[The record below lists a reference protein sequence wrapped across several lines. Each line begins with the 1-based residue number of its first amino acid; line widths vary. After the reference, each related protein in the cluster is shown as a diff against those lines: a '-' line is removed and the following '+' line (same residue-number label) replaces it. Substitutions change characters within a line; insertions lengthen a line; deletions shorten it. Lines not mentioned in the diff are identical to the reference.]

1 LCQLIKGWHH
11 FFQERRKDENTSAL
25 YFSFS
30 FIFLF
35 VCSAAVWGKA
45 LEMAKKPEVL
55 GFSSERLARIDKAI
69 QSHIEKGVIP
79 GATILIGRHGKIAY
93 FKTYGMLDKEGGVP
107 MNKDTIFRFY
117 SMSKPITAVAIMK
130 MWEEGKFVLH
140 DPVSKFLP
148 ELKGL
153 KVGVEKKDPQ
163 TGNSTLESVSCNRE
177 IMIQDLLRHTSGMI
191 YERAMFGKSLV
202 QQMWADA
209 KIWDANETLAEATA
223 KLSKLP
229 LGFQP
234 GAVWN
239 YSRSSDLLGRVIEVM
254 SGQSFDQYL
263 EERIFKPLGMKDSG
277 FWVKSENQNRVA
289 QPPKDPRTGK
299 PQDMLD
305 VTKPPKLLSGGG
317 GMVGTTTD
325 YARFCQML
333 LNGGHL
339 DGVRILGPKTVA
351 YMTSDHLGSIP
362 VATNISLYLIPPG
375 LRYGLGFG
383 VRMTPGIV
391 SVAGSVGDYFWGGLA
406 GTAFLVD
413 PKEDMFVVF
422 MINDMIVGPSGY
434 HGFLIRDLVYQALMK

>member
-1 LCQLIKGWHH
+1 MKSQ
-11 FFQERRKDENTSAL
+11 RRSIFV
-25 YFSFS
+25 FSV
-30 FIFLF
+30 IFLF
-35 VCSAAVWGKA
+35 LFTAIGWGKD
-45 LEMAKKPEVL
+45 LEMAKSPEDL
-55 GFSSERLARIDKAI
+55 GFSSERLAQIDKTLQA
-69 QSHIEKGVIP
+69 HIEKGAIP

-93 FKTYGMLDKEGGVP
+93 FKTYGLQDKEGGVP
-107 MNKDTIFRFY
+107 MTKDTIFRFY

-130 MWEEGKFVLH
+130 MWEEGKFVLF

-153 KVGVEKKDPQ
+153 KMGVEKKDPQ
-163 TGNSTLESVSCNRE
+163 TGNSTLELIPCNRE
-177 IMIQDLLRHTSGMI
+177 MIIQDLLRHTSGMI
-191 YERAMFGKSLV
+191 YEFPGFGKSLV
-202 QQMWADA
+202 QQTWMDA
-209 KIWDANETLAEATA
+209 KIWDENETLAEATT

-234 GAVWN
+234 GTVWN

-277 FWVKSENQNRVA
+277 FWVKPENQNRVA
-289 QPPKDPRTGK
+289 QPPKNPQTGK
-299 PQDMLD
+299 SQEMLD
-305 VTKPPKLLSGGG
+305 VTKPPKFLSGGG
-317 GMVGTTTD
+317 GMVGTTMD

-362 VATNISLYLIPPG
+362 VAPNVSAFIMPPG
-375 LRYGLGFG
+375 MRYGLGFG

-391 SVAGSVGDYFWGGLA
+391 SVAGTVGEYNWGGLA
-406 GTAFLVD
+406 GTVFWVD

-422 MINDMIVGPSGY
+422 MINDMIVGPSNY
-434 HGFLIRDLVYQALMK
+434 HGFMMRDLVYQAMIK

>member
-1 LCQLIKGWHH
+1 MKSQ
-11 FFQERRKDENTSAL
+11 RRFIFV
-25 YFSFS
+25 FSV
-30 FIFLF
+30 IFLF
-35 VCSAAVWGKA
+35 LFSAIGWGKD
-45 LEMAKKPEVL
+45 LEMAKSPEDL
-55 GFSSERLARIDKAI
+55 GFSSERLTQIDKTLQA
-69 QSHIEKGVIP
+69 HIEKGVIP

-93 FKTYGMLDKEGGVP
+93 FKTYGLQDKEGGVP
-107 MNKDTIFRFY
+107 MKKDTIFRFY
-117 SMSKPITAVAIMK
+117 SMSKPITTVAIMI
-130 MWEEGKFVLH
+130 MWEEGKFVLY

-163 TGNSTLESVSCNRE
+163 SGNSTLELVPCNRE
-177 IMIQDLLRHTSGMI
+177 MTIQDLLRHTSGMI
-191 YERAMFGKSLV
+191 YEPPGFGKSLV

-209 KIWDANETLAEATA
+209 KIWDENETLAEATA

-234 GAVWN
+234 GAMWN

-263 EERIFKPLGMKDSG
+263 EERILKPLDMKNSG
-277 FWVKSENQNRVA
+277 FWVKPENQNRVA
-289 QPPKDPRTGK
+289 QPPKNPQTGK
-299 PQDMLD
+299 PQEMLD
-305 VTKPPKLLSGGG
+305 VTKPPKFQSGGG
-317 GMVGTTTD
+317 GMVGTTMD

-339 DGVRILGPKTVA
+339 DGVRILGPKTVP

-362 VATNISLYLIPPG
+362 VAPG
-375 LRYGLGFG
+375 VSSFLVTPGRGFGLGFA
-383 VRMTPGIV
+383 VRMTPGIIPT
-391 SVAGSVGDYFWGGLA
+391 AGSLGDYMWAGLA
-406 GTAFLVD
+406 GTAFWVD

-434 HGFLIRDLVYQALMK
+434 HGSLIRDLVYQAMIK